1 MTSCGSKIAMAG
13 SEKHLVR
20 IASCGLLA
28 TLLSLG
34 AWGCAGSPKPVSRA
48 PKSEKAPVQ
57 TPESSSAPSSPQS
70 QPDPPA
76 PRASTAQEIPAAG
89 SGPKRQD
96 DPNVVVV
103 DPGDEENG
111 AVSLAEAA
119 RAERE
124 RRARAGRPVASITN
138 KNLPE
143 YARKGQL
150 TVMDGKEEKKAAS
163 AGAAPSPPATEPV
176 RDEQYWRNRALE
188 IRARWREVADEI
200 QELEQN
206 AGKLRQRFY
215 GEDDPYVRDTQIKP
229 EWDRVLDRLRQARVE
244 VETARKELAEFLEEG
259 RTAGALDGWLRE
271 GVDLEP
277 EEEEPAK
284 KTPPAQ
290 SIEPPVVEPPTSEEE
305 GA

>member
-1 MTSCGSKIAMAG
+1 MAG
-13 SEKHLVR
+13 SEKHPVR
-20 IASCGLLA
+20 ITACGLLA

-34 AWGCAGSPKPVSRA
+34 ALGCAGSPEPVSQA
-48 PKSEKAPVQ
+48 PKSEQAPVQ
-57 TPESSSAPSSPQS
+57 TPTSPPV
-70 QPDPPA
+70 PDPPEKSA
-76 PRASTAQEIPAAG
+76 PKASTAREIPPAG
-89 SGPKRQD
+89 SGPKSED

-103 DPGDEENG
+103 DPGDEGNG

-143 YARKGQL
+143 YARKGQI
-150 TVMDGKEEKKAAS
+150 TVMDGKEEKKAAGTAAS
-163 AGAAPSPPATEPV
+163 APPATEPV
-176 RDEQYWRNRALE
+176 RDEQYWRNRVLE
-188 IRARWREVADEI
+188 IRTRWREVADEI

-244 VETARKELAEFLEEG
+244 VETTRKELADFLEEG

-271 GVDLEP
+271 GIDLEP
-277 EEEEPAK
+277 EEEEPAE

-290 SIEPPVVEPPTSEEE
+290 SIEPPVVEPPAVEER
-305 GA
+305 A

>member
-1 MTSCGSKIAMAG
+1 M
-13 SEKHLVR
+13 
-20 IASCGLLA
+20 
-28 TLLSLG
+28 
-34 AWGCAGSPKPVSRA
+34 GCAGSPEPVSQA
-48 PKSEKAPVQ
+48 PKSEKAPGQ
-57 TPESSSAPSSPQS
+57 TPESSPAPPSPRS
-70 QPDPPA
+70 QPDQPA
-76 PRASTAQEIPAAG
+76 PRASTAREIPPAG
-89 SGPKRQD
+89 SGPKRED

-103 DPGDEENG
+103 DPGDEGNG

-124 RRARAGRPVASITN
+124 RRAQAGRPVASITN

-143 YARKGQL
+143 YARKGQI

-163 AGAAPSPPATEPV
+163 AGAAPAPLATEPV

-188 IRARWREVADEI
+188 IRNRWREVADEV

-229 EWDRVLDRLRQARVE
+229 EWDRVLDRLRQAKVE
-244 VETARKELAEFLEEG
+244 VGTIRKELADFLEEG
-259 RTAGALDGWLRE
+259 RAAGALDGWLRE
-271 GVDLEP
+271 GLDLEP
-277 EEEEPAK
+277 DEEEPAK

-290 SIEPPVVEPPTSEEE
+290 SIEPPVVEPPAAEED
-305 GA
+305 A

>member
-1 MTSCGSKIAMAG
+1 MWCGSKIAMAG
-13 SEKHLVR
+13 PERHLVQ
-20 IASCGLLA
+20 ITTACGLLA
-28 TLLSLG
+28 TFLSLG
-34 AWGCAGSPKPVSRA
+34 ALGCAGSPEPVSRA
-48 PKSEKAPVQ
+48 PRSEQAPAQ
-57 TPESSSAPSSPQS
+57 TPESSPAPPSS

-76 PRASTAQEIPAAG
+76 TRPSTAQEIPAAG

-103 DPGDEENG
+103 DPGDEEDG
-111 AVSLAEAA
+111 AVSLTEAA

-138 KNLPE
+138 KNLSE
-143 YARKGQL
+143 YARKGQI
-150 TVMDGKEEKKAAS
+150 TVLDGKEEKKE
-163 AGAAPSPPATEPV
+163 AGEVAAPSSLPTAPV
-176 RDEQYWRNRALE
+176 RDEQYWRSRALD
-188 IRARWREVADEI
+188 IRGRWRDVADEI

-229 EWDRVLDRLRQARVE
+229 EWDRVLDRLRQAQVE
-244 VETARKELAEFLEEG
+244 VGTIQKELAEFLEEG

-271 GVDLEP
+271 GLDLEP

-284 KTPPAQ
+284 KTTPAQ
-290 SIEPPVVEPPTSEEE
+290 SIEPPVLEPPAFEKDE

>member
-1 MTSCGSKIAMAG
+1 MLCGSKIAMAG
-13 SEKHLVR
+13 SEKHPGR
-20 IASCGLLA
+20 ITACGLLA
-28 TLLSLG
+28 IVLSLG
-34 AWGCAGSPKPVSRA
+34 ALGCAGAPEPVSQAPRREQAPAQTPAPDSPK
-48 PKSEKAPVQ
+48 K
-57 TPESSSAPSSPQS
+57 
-70 QPDPPA
+70 PPTSK
-76 PRASTAQEIPAAG
+76 ASTAREIPPAG
-89 SGPKRQD
+89 SGPKRED

-103 DPGDEENG
+103 DPGDEGNG
-111 AVSLAEAA
+111 SISLAEAA

-124 RRARAGRPVASITN
+124 RRARAGRPVASITD

-143 YARKGQL
+143 YARKGQI
-150 TVMDGKEEKKAAS
+150 TVMDGKEEKKAAG
-163 AGAAPSPPATEPV
+163 GAVTPAPPATEPM

-188 IRARWREVADEI
+188 IRTRWREVADEI

-215 GEDDPYVRDTQIKP
+215 GEEDPYVRDTQIKP

-244 VETARKELAEFLEEG
+244 VETARRELAEFLEEG
-259 RTAGALDGWLRE
+259 RTSGALDGWLRE
-271 GVDLEP
+271 GIDLEP

-290 SIEPPVVEPPTSEEE
+290 SIEPPVVEPPAAGEE